1 MHKVLSRD
9 HKCLQDDKSCRFDE
23 SKVKAKI
30 SDWFALTSGDE
41 ENLKAA
47 VSIIGPISCGMEAT
61 LMSFF
66 TYGGGKKASNNVKHI
81 YSRPSLSRLRL
92 SRITA
97 YLEEKSVCL
106 SLHTV
111 EVRKRPIM

>member
-1 MHKVLSRD
+1 MHKKEKLLNKSVHKVLSHD
-9 HKCLQDDKSCRFDE
+9 HKCLQDDKTCRFDE

-66 TYGGGKKASNNVKHI
+66 TYGGGKKASNK
-81 YSRPSLSRLRL
+81 RFPF
-92 SRITA
+92 T
-97 YLEEKSVCL
+97 
-106 SLHTV
+106 LH
-111 EVRKRPIM
+111 